1 MKLMTLMKKRISM
14 LKRSMGSIRMWII
27 MQNNQ
32 KIVRGEKIVIT
43 GGGTT
48 GKSGNTNLIKIETI

>member
-1 MKLMTLMKKRISM
+1 MAKKAAEEAM
-14 LKRSMGSIRMWII
+14 DLK
-27 MQNNQ
+27 
-32 KIVRGEKIVIT
+32 KGEKIVIT